1 MLFHLKQSRSLAGI
15 IVACAILGA
24 TLFVPATNATTVNIK
39 LSVSR
44 SGDLNTFNFR
54 TYFPITAQISVNN
67 SAAGSTYFW
76 QFGDGSNSTDPAP
89 THVYRTPCVYNIQV
103 QVTASNGSIKSGR
116 LAFGAFSTGVPQGRT
131 LAVCPPE
138 GTAGFISV
146 EVAGGYFSANQQVTV
161 MMDGASIGTVTAG
174 KGGDWILDVS
184 SYLTP
189 EPNDTQFT
197 FTTSPSSIMSV
208 FTTLEGIRATP
219 GSGAP
224 GTAVQVEGRS
234 YLPYSTVL
242 VYLGG
247 ASLGTAV
254 TDESGSF
261 LSSFQIPFVSPLTQG
276 GTYPYATFPP
286 ILGSQANF
294 ASSGSLGAL
303 FSSWWWWLLLIV
315 LALVAAYLVRRR
327 MRRRVVSP
335 S

>member
-1 MLFHLKQSRSLAGI
+1 
-15 IVACAILGA
+15 
-24 TLFVPATNATTVNIK
+24 
-39 LSVSR
+39 
-44 SGDLNTFNFR
+44 
-54 TYFPITAQISVNN
+54 
-67 SAAGSTYFW
+67 
-76 QFGDGSNSTDPAP
+76 
-89 THVYRTPCVYNIQV
+89 
-103 QVTASNGSIKSGR
+103 
-116 LAFGAFSTGVPQGRT
+116 
-131 LAVCPPE
+131 
-138 GTAGFISV
+138 
-146 EVAGGYFSANQQVTV
+146 
-161 MMDGASIGTVTAG
+161 
-174 KGGDWILDVS
+174 
-184 SYLTP
+184 
-189 EPNDTQFT
+189 
-197 FTTSPSSIMSV
+197 
-208 FTTLEGIRATP
+208 
-219 GSGAP
+219 
-224 GTAVQVEGRS
+224 VEGRS